1 MLEMVAV
8 AIILAIL
15 ATMVVQQVSGNI
27 LEARVRTAI
36 AELRNIGNAIE
47 IYAMKD
53 PNANFPANYAA
64 LSNLASQGLLRELGK
79 DPWGQDWGYCAPNRT
94 TDMNGAIYSLGPNGK
109 GSMTCPTVAG
119 NDPVPSGDTATY
131 KLYYIIRPKP

>member
-47 IYAMKD
+47 IYAMKAED
-53 PNANFPANYAA
+53 AQFPADYDA
-64 LSNLASQGLLRELGK
+64 LEELANQGLLRELGV
-79 DPWGQDWGYCAPNRT
+79 DPWGQPWGYCAPDRL
-94 TDMNGAIYSLGPNGK
+94 TDKNGAIYSKGPNGG
-109 GSMTCPTVAG
+109 GSMTCPASG
-119 NDPVPSGDTATY
+119 LPVPSGDTATY
-131 KLYYIIRPKP
+131 KLYYIIKPKP